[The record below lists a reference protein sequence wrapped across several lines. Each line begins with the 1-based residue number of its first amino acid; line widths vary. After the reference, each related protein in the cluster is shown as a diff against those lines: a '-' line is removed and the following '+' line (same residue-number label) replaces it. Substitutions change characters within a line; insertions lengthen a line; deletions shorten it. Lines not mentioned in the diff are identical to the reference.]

1 MPKLRARYLTKR
13 LGKQPVTFTK
23 AWMDEDTKSLQM
35 KQVTEDRECFMV
47 MFPQGHSIR
56 VTSRE
61 QLAELGFDKKPRT
74 VDMETGDVVDIG
86 GDIYDFDNMPN
97 ENDIVLAEEDLKSTK
112 STSKQHA
119 NA

>member
-13 LGKQPVTFTK
+13 LGKQPVTYTK
-23 AWMDEDTKSLQM
+23 AWMDEETKSLQM
-35 KQVTEDRECFMV
+35 KEVTEDRDCFMV

-56 VTSRE
+56 VTSYE
-61 QLAELGFDKKPRT
+61 ELKRMGFDKKPRT
-74 VDMETGDVVDIG
+74 VDMETGDVVDAG

-97 ENDIVLAEEDLKSTK
+97 EDDIILADEELKPAK
-112 STSKQHA
+112 SSKQHA